1 MSDENR
7 EEIGATTIGLFDRL
21 AADDKNAFNDLL
33 IHYRDRLGRLT
44 KKLFD
49 NEKRLR
55 DLYQTADIE
64 QGAAM
69 RLVRA
74 LKEEKPTTP
83 LHFMRLAATSVRREL
98 CDLARKEYGPH
109 GDGRNVYANRPGEG
123 DAHDELVAGRADSEA
138 GPSTRAAEAEFHQ
151 TVQSL
156 PEPELEVFELIHYGG
171 HTHQEVADRLGV
183 SASTVKRRWDDARDR
198 LHALLRGTGPTTEAP
213 PRG

>member
-33 IHYRDRLGRLT
+33 IDYRDRLGRLT

-74 LKEEKPTTP
+74 LKKKSRRPRCTSCGSRPRPCAANSATWLARSSGRTGTVGTSTPTGPERTCARRTGGRAGGFRGGAVDAGRGSRVP
-83 LHFMRLAATSVRREL
+83 SNGPVAARTGTRSVRVDSLRRAHAPRSRGP
-98 CDLARKEYGPH
+98 ARRIGLH
-109 GDGRNVYANRPGEG
+109 
-123 DAHDELVAGRADSEA
+123 SEA
-138 GPSTRAAEAEFHQ
+138 AVARRAGPPSRPA
-151 TVQSL
+151 
-156 PEPELEVFELIHYGG
+156 
-171 HTHQEVADRLGV
+171 
-183 SASTVKRRWDDARDR
+183 
-198 LHALLRGTGPTTEAP
+198 RGTGPTTDPPP